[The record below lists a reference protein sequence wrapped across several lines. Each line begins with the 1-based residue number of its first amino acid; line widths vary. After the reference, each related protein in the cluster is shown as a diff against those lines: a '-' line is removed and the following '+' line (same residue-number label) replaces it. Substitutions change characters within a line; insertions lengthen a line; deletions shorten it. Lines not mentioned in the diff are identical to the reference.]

1 MAEVA
6 AAPAKT
12 APKAAKAKKPA
23 AKPTH
28 PKYSVMIAA
37 AVKALKERTGSSR
50 QAILKYILANYKVG
64 ETTTGVRLKLALRKG
79 VAEGSLKQ
87 IKGTGAAGSF
97 KLAKAEPAAA
107 TGAPKKRG
115 RPAGSKKAATAK
127 KPGRPAGKKPAAKKP
142 SGKKPGRPAGKKN
155 AKKPGRP
162 AKK

>member
-1 MAEVA
+1 MAAEA
-6 AAPAKT
+6 TAK
-12 APKAAKAKKPA
+12 KAKKPTP
-23 AKPTH
+23 KPTH

-37 AVKALKERTGSSR
+37 ALNSLKERNGSSR

-107 TGAPKKRG
+107 TGTPKKRG
-115 RPAGSKKAATAK
+115 RPAGKKSAASAK